1 MITGSFNFK
10 LKKMLHHIAL
20 AVTDPEEI
28 RNFYEEVLLFS
39 LRYKFSLDTI
49 DVLRQLFNTKNPTEV
64 YVMKHQDVQLEIFID
79 PVKERKR
86 FSHICLVYW
95 KTGMIYNH
103 AVQSGYRTWT
113 KKGPGHLAYFIWD
126 KSENLFEIK
135 EMEES

>member
-1 MITGSFNFK
+1 
-10 LKKMLHHIAL
+10 MLHHIAL
-20 AVTDPEEI
+20 TVTDPEEI

-49 DVLRQLFNTKNPTEV
+49 DVLRQLFHTDRQTEV

-79 PVKERKR
+79 PVKEKKR
-86 FSHICLVYW
+86 FSHVCFQYRE
-95 KTGMIYNH
+95 TGLIFDQ
-103 AVQSGYRTWT
+103 AVKSGYRTWT
-113 KKGPGHLAYFIWD
+113 KKNSGRLTYFIWD